1 MKNAWAAAGVAVL
14 ALLSSMAC
22 RVGPA
27 YTTPATPQPPQFTEQ
42 PPRQF
47 EESKDWK
54 TASPADALHRGRWWE
69 IFNDPELNALETQ
82 VDPAN
87 ETLKSAEARFRQ
99 ARALIRENRASKYP
113 TVTAGAGITRNRLS
127 LNQPVPAPVSESAYG
142 DFALPIDVSYEADVW
157 GRIRSLI
164 ESSVREAQ
172 ASAADV
178 ESVRLSLHAE
188 LALDYFD
195 LRSVDEDRRILDDS
209 VKAYTRAF
217 DLTENRFK
225 GGVANRV
232 EVAEAETQLEAT
244 RAQEIDLGELRAQY
258 RHAIAVLTGQP
269 PEGFAL
275 PEKAAAPALP
285 VIPTGVPSQ
294 LLERRPDIA
303 AGERRV
309 AAANSQIGFAKAA
322 FYPQVMLGATLG
334 LESSSIA
341 SWFNWPSR
349 LWAIGPSALQTIF
362 DAGRRRAVL
371 DENVANYD
379 ALVADYRQG
388 VLSAFQ
394 QVEDNLASLRVL
406 ESESLRQAKA
416 VDAARQS
423 EALSLNRYKGGLVTY
438 LEVVTA
444 QSITLQNER
453 VAVGLERRRH
463 EASVLLIKALG
474 GGWDANSLPQPAQ
487 LMSKR

>member
-1 MKNAWAAAGVAVL
+1 MRKWAAAGVAIL
-14 ALLSSMAC
+14 GLIASTAC

-27 YTTPATPQPPQFTEQ
+27 YTTPQTPQPPSFTEQ
-42 PPRQF
+42 PPQQF
-47 EESKDWK
+47 QESKDWK
-54 TASPADALHRGRWWE
+54 TANPADAFRKGRWWE
-69 IFNDPELNALETQ
+69 IFGDPDLNALETQ

-99 ARALIRENRASKYP
+99 ARAMIRENRAAKYP
-113 TVTAGAGITRNRLS
+113 TVTAGPSITRNRAS
-127 LNQPVPAPVSESAYG
+127 ANSPVPLPPNERQYG
-142 DFALPIDVSYEADVW
+142 DFVLPIDVSYEADVW

-172 ASAADV
+172 ASAADL
-178 ESVRLSLHAE
+178 ESARLSLHAE

-195 LRSVDEDRRILDDS
+195 LRSLDEERRILEDS
-209 VKAYTRAF
+209 VKAYSRAF

-244 RAQEIDLGELRAQY
+244 RAQEIDLAEFRAQY
-258 RHAIAVLTGQP
+258 EHAVAVLTGRP
-269 PEGFAL
+269 PEGFTL
-275 PEKAAAPALP
+275 PEKTAAQGLP

-303 AGERRV
+303 AEERRV
-309 AAANSQIGFAKAA
+309 ASANSQIGFAKAA
-322 FYPQVMLGATLG
+322 FYPQVMLGAVLG
-334 LESSSIA
+334 FEGSSITN
-341 SWFNWPSR
+341 WLNWPSR
-349 LWAIGPSALQTIF
+349 LWAIGPSALQTVF

-371 DENVANYD
+371 DENIANYD

-388 VLSAFQ
+388 VLNAFQ

-416 VDAARQS
+416 VEAARQS

-444 QSITLQNER
+444 QSTTLQNER
-453 VAVGLERRRH
+453 IAVGLERRRR
-463 EASVLLIKALG
+463 EACVLLIKALG
-474 GGWDANSLPQPAQ
+474 GGWDANSLPQPEQ
-487 LMSKR
+487 LVSKR